1 MKHTNQVVKRVLI
14 LFCVFC
20 VTVSGVVFFMRREEQ
35 EDRVYAPSLRPSLP
49 VVYMEVEGERVNAL
63 HGYQTKLEAQY
74 TRDTVTPLPED
85 RSLAVTAENCDEE
98 IINISYEIRSLDTLR
113 LVEDTQLKEWD
124 TVEDGVAARLPIQ
137 NLLEPEKEYLLT
149 LILSTRSKPA
159 VYYYTRITLAEQF
172 HTREMLDFVKDFH
185 DKTFDPVLSEELVIY
200 MKQNTADRSTL
211 ADVTLHSTFS
221 QITWGDLKP
230 LQVTQPE
237 ISVKDMNETIG
248 SFTMSYLAEAEN
260 PDRENQTDLYRVEEF
275 YCVQWSEA
283 QWYLLAFQRTMNQ
296 IFEPEQLSAADR
308 SIDLGIQ
315 EADGIQALNSEDGQW
330 IVFAVN
336 GQLWSYHGQS
346 GELIKVFSFEQ
357 EGEPDIRN
365 SLREHEIQIVEADN
379 EGNVH
384 FFVYGYMNNGVHEGC
399 VGMSFYE
406 YSRADNELSEVF
418 YLPSTMPYQV
428 LKEEVGT
435 LSYLSRSGL
444 FYLMF
449 GNSIYAID
457 FEGDEF
463 VVVVEQVKEEGM
475 AISSDSS
482 VIAWQDGK
490 DVRHGTQIHVMNL
503 DTVDQYTIQAKQGEC
518 IRALDF
524 IEKDLI
530 CGIAR
535 ETDVDGADGLS
546 AELFPMYAVEI
557 YGQTAEPE
565 TRYEKSGVY
574 ISGVGVEPGSI
585 KLYRMQKMAGG
596 DYREIQEDALIQN
609 STREEDTSQV
619 LTQSYSEA
627 RRTVYVIP
635 KKQGGGFETQELKV
649 TSPSGIIA
657 GINEISLQG
666 QKGSQEK
673 DTNYYAFAYGKLQK
687 ICGTAAEAIQLTY
700 DDVGTVVYGDGN
712 YVLRRGYR
720 AQNGRRVTAPAVAA
734 SSKEGSL
741 AACLET
747 MVKMT
752 GEVVNA
758 AEQLEEGRE
767 PAEILGEKMPGN
779 AHDLTGCGLEQVLY
793 YYLSFGYPLI
803 ARTQDQGAMLITGY
817 GYQDLYLYSP
827 VTGEETSMEIDDAV
841 RYFEGNGN
849 VFIGYIP

>member
-1 MKHTNQVVKRVLI
+1 MKHTNQAVKRILI
-14 LFCVFC
+14 LFFVFC
-20 VTVSGVVFFMRREEQ
+20 VTVLGVVFFMRREERV
-35 EDRVYAPSLRPSLP
+35 DRVYAPSLRPSLP

-63 HGYQTKLEAQY
+63 HGYQTKMQAQY
-74 TRDTVTPLPED
+74 TRDTVTPLPKD
-85 RSLAVTAENCDEE
+85 RMLKVTAENCGEE

-124 TVEDGVAARLPIQ
+124 RADDGVTARLPIQ

-149 LILSTRSKPA
+149 LILSTESKPA
-159 VYYYTRITLAEQF
+159 VYYYTRITLAEAF
-172 HTREMLDFVKDFH
+172 HTREMMDFVKDFH
-185 DKTFDPVLSEELVIY
+185 DKTFDPVQSEELVIY
-200 MKQNTADRSTL
+200 MKQNTADWATL

-230 LQVTQPE
+230 RQVTQPE
-237 ISVKDMNETIG
+237 ISVKDINETIG
-248 SFTMSYLAEAEN
+248 SFSMSYLAEAEN
-260 PDRENQTDLYRVEEF
+260 PDRENQTDLYRIEEF

-283 QWYLLAFQRTMNQ
+283 QWYVLAFQRTMNQ
-296 IFEPEQLSAADR
+296 IFDPSHLSAADR
-308 SIDLGIQ
+308 SVDLGIQ
-315 EADGIQALNSEDGQW
+315 QADNVQALKSENGQW
-330 IVFAVN
+330 TVFAVN
-336 GQLWSYHGQS
+336 GQLWSYDSQN
-346 GELIKVFSFEQ
+346 GELVRVFSFGQ
-357 EGEPDIRN
+357 EGEQDIRN
-365 SLREHEIQIVEADN
+365 NLREHEIQIVEADN

-406 YSRADNELSEVF
+406 YNRLNNELAEIF

-435 LSYLSRSGL
+435 LSYLSQSGL

-475 AISSDSS
+475 AISSDSN

-490 DVRHGTQIHVMNL
+490 DARHGTQIHVMNL
-503 DTVDQYTIQAKQGEC
+503 DTVEQYTIEAKRGEC

-535 ETDVDGADGLS
+535 ETDVDAADGLS
-546 AELFPMYAVEI
+546 SEVFPMYAVEV
-557 YGQTAEPE
+557 YGQTSEPE

-609 STREEDTSQV
+609 STREEDASQV
-619 LTQSYSEA
+619 LAPVSSET
-627 RRTVYVIP
+627 RRTVYTIP
-635 KKQGGGFETQELKV
+635 KNQGSGELTV

-657 GINEISLQG
+657 GTNEISLQS
-666 QKGSQEK
+666 QNGSQEK
-673 DTNYYAFAYGKLQK
+673 DTGYYAFSYGKLQQ
-687 ICGTAAEAIQLTY
+687 ICQTAAEAVQLTY

-720 AQNGRRVTAPAVAA
+720 SQNGRKITVPAVTS
-734 SSKEGSL
+734 SSKEESL

-747 MVKMT
+747 MVKLT
-752 GEVVNA
+752 GESVNA
-758 AEQLEEGRE
+758 AELLKEGRE
-767 PAEILGEKMPGN
+767 PADILGEKMPGN

-803 ARTQDQGAMLITGY
+803 ARTKDQGAVLITGY

-827 VTGEETSMEIDDAV
+827 VTGEETSMEIDDAA

-849 VFIGYIP
+849 VFIGYVP

>member
-1 MKHTNQVVKRVLI
+1 MKHTNQVFKRILI
-14 LFCVFC
+14 LFFVFC
-20 VTVSGVVFFMRREEQ
+20 FTVAGVVFFMRREEG
-35 EDRVYAPSLRPSLP
+35 EDKIYAPSLRPSLP
-49 VVYMEVEGERVNAL
+49 VVYMEVEGEQVNAL
-63 HGYQTKLEAQY
+63 HGYQTRMQARY

-85 RSLAVTAENCDEE
+85 RTLTVMAENCGEE
-98 IINISYEIRSLDTLR
+98 IINISYEIRSLDTQR
-113 LVEDTQLKEWD
+113 LVEETQLKEWD
-124 TVEDGVAARLPIQ
+124 AAEDRVTARLPIQ

-149 LILSTRSKPA
+149 LILSTESKPA
-159 VYYYTRITLAEQF
+159 VYYYTRITLAEEF
-172 HTREMLDFVKDFH
+172 HTREMMDFVKDFH
-185 DKTFDPVLSEELVIY
+185 DKTFDPALSEELVIY
-200 MKQNTADRSTL
+200 MKQTTADRTTL
-211 ADVTLHSTFS
+211 ANVTLHSTFS
-221 QITWGDLKP
+221 QITWGDLSP
-230 LQVTQPE
+230 RQATEPE
-237 ISVKDMNETIG
+237 ISIKDMNETIG

-260 PDRENQTDLYRVEEF
+260 PDRENQTDLYRIEEF

-283 QWYLLAFQRTMNQ
+283 QWYVLTFQRTMNQ
-296 IFEPEQLSAADR
+296 IFDPAHLSVSDR

-315 EADGIQALNSEDGQW
+315 EAEGIQALKSDDGQW
-330 IVFAVN
+330 TVFAVN
-336 GQLWSYHGQS
+336 GQLWSCHGQT
-346 GELIKVFSFEQ
+346 GELVRVFSFEW
-357 EGEPDIRN
+357 EGEQDIRN

-379 EGNVH
+379 EGNIH

-406 YSRADNELSEVF
+406 YNRTANELSEIF
-418 YLPSTMPYQV
+418 YLPSDMPYQV

-449 GNSIYAID
+449 GSSIYAID

-463 VVVVEQVKEEGM
+463 VIVVEQVKEDGM
-475 AISSDSS
+475 AISGDSS

-490 DVRHGTQIHVMNL
+490 DIRHGTQIHVLNL
-503 DTVDQYTIQAKQGEC
+503 DTVEQYTIQAKEGEC

-535 ETDVDGADGLS
+535 ETDVDAAEGLTS
-546 AELFPMYAVEI
+546 ELFPMYALEV
-557 YGQTAEPE
+557 YGQTPEPE

-585 KLYRMQKMAGG
+585 KLYRMQKMTGG
-596 DYREIQEDALIQN
+596 EYREIQEDALIQN
-609 STREEDTSQV
+609 ATREEDTSQV
-619 LTQSYSEA
+619 LMANNSEF
-627 RRTVYVIP
+627 RRTVYAVS
-635 KKQGGGFETQELKV
+635 KNLGGSADVREMTV

-657 GINEISLQG
+657 GTNEISLQG

-673 DTNYYAFAYGKLQK
+673 DTNYYAFSYGKLQK

-712 YVLRRGYR
+712 YVLRRGYL
-720 AQNGRRVTAPAVAA
+720 AQNGRRITVPAVAA
-734 SSKEGSL
+734 HSREDSL

-747 MVKMT
+747 MVKMA
-752 GEVVNA
+752 GETVNA
-758 AEQLEEGRE
+758 AELLDEGRE
-767 PAEILGEKMPGN
+767 PADILGEKMPGN
-779 AHDLTGCGLEQVLY
+779 GHDLTGCGLEQVLY
-793 YYLSFGYPLI
+793 YYLSFGYPII
-803 ARTQDQGAMLITGY
+803 ARTQDQGAVLITGY
-817 GYQDLYLYSP
+817 GYQDLYLHSP
-827 VTGEETSMEIDDAV
+827 VTGEETSMEIDDAA

>member
-1 MKHTNQVVKRVLI
+1 MKHTNRAVKRILI
-14 LFCVFC
+14 LFFVFC
-20 VTVSGVVFFMRREEQ
+20 VTILGVVFFMHREER

-63 HGYQTKLEAQY
+63 HGYQTKMQAQY

-85 RSLAVTAENCDEE
+85 RMLTVMAENCGEE

-124 TVEDGVAARLPIQ
+124 AAEDGVTARLPIQ

-149 LILSTRSKPA
+149 LILSTKSRPA
-159 VYYYTRITLAEQF
+159 VYYYTRITLSEEF
-172 HTREMLDFVKDFH
+172 HTSEMMDFVKDFH
-185 DKTFDPVLSEELVIY
+185 EKTFDPVLSEELVIY
-200 MKQNTADRSTL
+200 MKQNTADRTTL
-211 ADVTLHSTFS
+211 ANVTLHSTFS
-221 QITWGDLKP
+221 QITWGDLVP
-230 LQVTQPE
+230 RQLSQPE
-237 ISVKDMNETIG
+237 MSIKDMNETIG

-260 PDRENQTDLYRVEEF
+260 PDRENQTDIYRIEEF

-296 IFEPEQLSAADR
+296 VFDPDHLSAADR

-315 EADGIQALNSEDGQW
+315 ESDGLQALKSEDGQW

-336 GQLWSYHGQS
+336 GQLWSYHSQT
-346 GELIKVFSFEQ
+346 GELVRVFSFEQ
-357 EGEPDIRN
+357 EEEQDIRN
-365 SLREHEIQIVEADN
+365 SLQEHEIQIVEADN

-406 YSRADNELSEVF
+406 YNRADNELLEIF
-418 YLPSTMPYQV
+418 YLPSTIPYQV
-428 LKEEVGT
+428 LKKEVGT

-463 VVVVEQVKEEGM
+463 VVVVEQVREEGM
-475 AISSDSS
+475 AISRDSS

-503 DTVDQYTIQAKQGEC
+503 DTVEQYTIQAKRGEC
-518 IRALDF
+518 IRVLDF

-535 ETDVDGADGLS
+535 ETDVDAADGLS
-546 AELFPMYAVEI
+546 SELYPMYAVEV
-557 YGQTAEPE
+557 YGQTPEPE

-596 DYREIQEDALIQN
+596 EYREIQEDALIQN
-609 STREEDTSQV
+609 SAREEESSQG
-619 LTQSYSEA
+619 LEQNYSEA

-635 KKQGGGFETQELKV
+635 KKQGGTSETQKIEV
-649 TSPSGIIA
+649 ISPSGMIA
-657 GINEISLQG
+657 GTNEISLQG
-666 QKGSQEK
+666 QKDGQEK
-673 DTNYYAFAYGKLQK
+673 DMDYYAFAYGKLQK
-687 ICGTAAEAIQLTY
+687 VCGTAAEAIQLTY

-720 AQNGRRVTAPAVAA
+720 SQNGRKITVSAVAA

-741 AACLET
+741 AACLEM

-758 AEQLEEGRE
+758 AELLEEGRE
-767 PAEILGEKMPGN
+767 PAEILGENMPGN
-779 AHDLTGCGLEQVLY
+779 GHDLTGCGLEQVLY

-803 ARTQDQGAMLITGY
+803 ARTQDQGAVLITGY
-817 GYQDLYLYSP
+817 GYQDLYMYSP
-827 VTGEETSMEIDDAV
+827 VTGEEISMGIDEAA
-841 RYFEGNGN
+841 RYLERNGN
-849 VFIGYIP
+849 VLIGYIP

>member
-1 MKHTNQVVKRVLI
+1 MKHTNQAVKRILI
-14 LFCVFC
+14 LFFVFC
-20 VTVSGVVFFMRREEQ
+20 VTVSGVVFFMRKEER
-35 EDRVYAPSLRPSLP
+35 EDRAYAPFPRPSLP

-63 HGYQTKLEAQY
+63 HGYQTKMQAQY

-85 RSLAVTAENCDEE
+85 RVLTVMAENSGEE

-124 TVEDGVAARLPIQ
+124 EAEESITARLPIQ

-149 LILSTRSKPA
+149 LILSTESKPA
-159 VYYYTRITLAEQF
+159 VYYYTRITLAEKF
-172 HTREMLDFVKDFH
+172 HTRQMMDFIKDFH
-185 DKTFDPVLSEELVIY
+185 DKTFDPVQSEELVIY
-200 MKQNTADRSTL
+200 MKQNTADWATL

-230 LQVTQPE
+230 RQVTQPE
-237 ISVKDMNETIG
+237 ISVKDINETIG

-260 PDRENQTDLYRVEEF
+260 PDRENQIDLYRIEEF

-283 QWYLLAFQRTMNQ
+283 QWYVLAFQRTMNQ
-296 IFEPEQLSAADR
+296 IFDPEHLSAEDR

-315 EADGIQALNSEDGQW
+315 QADNVQALKSEDGQW
-330 IVFAVN
+330 ITFSVN

-346 GELIKVFSFEQ
+346 GELVRVFSFEQ
-357 EGEPDIRN
+357 EGEQDIRN

-379 EGNVH
+379 EGNIH

-399 VGMSFYE
+399 VGMAFYE
-406 YSRADNELSEVF
+406 YNRTDNELTEIF
-418 YLPSTMPYQV
+418 YLPSTTPYQV

-435 LSYLSRSGL
+435 LSYLSQSGL

-490 DVRHGTQIHVMNL
+490 DARHGTQIHVMNL
-503 DTVDQYTIQAKQGEC
+503 DTVEQYTIQAKRGEC
-518 IRALDF
+518 VRALDF

-535 ETDVDGADGLS
+535 ETDVDAADSLS
-546 AELFPMYAVEI
+546 SEMFPMYAVEV
-557 YGQTAEPE
+557 YGQTPEPE

-585 KLYRMQKMAGG
+585 KLYRMRKMAGG
-596 DYREIQEDALIQN
+596 GYREIQEDALIQN
-609 STREEDTSQV
+609 STREEDTSQA
-619 LTQSYSEA
+619 LAQMNSET
-627 RRTVYVIP
+627 RRNVYTIP
-635 KKQGGGFETQELKV
+635 KNQGGGVELTV

-657 GINEISLQG
+657 GTNEISLRSQN
-666 QKGSQEK
+666 GSQEK
-673 DTNYYAFAYGKLQK
+673 DTSYYAFSYGRLQR
-687 ICGTAAEAIQLTY
+687 ICQTASEAIQLTY
-700 DDVGTVVYGDGN
+700 NDVGTVVYGDGN

-720 AQNGRRVTAPAVAA
+720 ARDGQKITVPAVAA
-734 SSKEGSL
+734 SSKESSL
-741 AACLET
+741 AVCLET
-747 MVKMT
+747 IVKMT
-752 GEVVNA
+752 GESVNA
-758 AEQLEEGRE
+758 AELLKEGRE
-767 PAEILGEKMPGN
+767 PADILGEKMPGN

-803 ARTQDQGAMLITGY
+803 VRVQDQGTMLITGY

-827 VTGEETSMEIDDAV
+827 VTGEETSMEIDDAA
-841 RYFEGNGN
+841 RYFEENGN